1 MAYISVAV
9 DGPAGAGKSSVSKKV
24 ASDIGY
30 TYIDTGAMYR
40 AAAVFA
46 IENGIDIKTER
57 EKLISRLDEIKI
69 ELKNENGVQKIFL
82 NGSDVTTRIRETDA
96 TIGSSDIAVI
106 PEVRVKLVKMQQEM
120 AKTANVIM
128 DGRDICS
135 TVLPDAQ
142 VKIFLTASAEAR
154 AKRRYD
160 EMTQKGME
168 CDLEKIKRDIE
179 YRDKNDSSRAVSPL
193 KQTDDATLV
202 DTTDMTFDE
211 VVERI
216 KELIRNVLSFRTST
230 PEGGEVSKSKNATLN
245 PRPQAQSNHM
255 FFYKVAL
262 VIVRFVMLFIFRLK
276 IEGKENV
283 PKEGGVII
291 AYNHRSYWDPVVA
304 GTTSGRKLRFMA
316 KEELFKN
323 KFFGGLIKSLG
334 AFPITRGRGDIG
346 AIKGALK
353 ILKEGSA
360 MLIFPEGKR
369 VRDGKKVKAKPGVAA
384 IAHRARVPVVP
395 ASIKG
400 EYKWMHKITV
410 TYAEPVYLDFGNKMT
425 AEETQAAADNILEK
439 IRENL

>member
-106 PEVRVKLVKMQQEM
+106 PEVRIKLVKMQQEM

-154 AKRRYD
+154 AKRRY
-160 EMTQKGME
+160 
-168 CDLEKIKRDIE
+168 
-179 YRDKNDSSRAVSPL
+179 
-193 KQTDDATLV
+193 
-202 DTTDMTFDE
+202 
-211 VVERI
+211 
-216 KELIRNVLSFRTST
+216 
-230 PEGGEVSKSKNATLN
+230 
-245 PRPQAQSNHM
+245 
-255 FFYKVAL
+255 
-262 VIVRFVMLFIFRLK
+262 
-276 IEGKENV
+276 
-283 PKEGGVII
+283 
-291 AYNHRSYWDPVVA
+291 
-304 GTTSGRKLRFMA
+304 
-316 KEELFKN
+316 
-323 KFFGGLIKSLG
+323 
-334 AFPITRGRGDIG
+334 
-346 AIKGALK
+346 
-353 ILKEGSA
+353 
-360 MLIFPEGKR
+360 
-369 VRDGKKVKAKPGVAA
+369 
-384 IAHRARVPVVP
+384 
-395 ASIKG
+395 
-400 EYKWMHKITV
+400 
-410 TYAEPVYLDFGNKMT
+410 
-425 AEETQAAADNILEK
+425 
-439 IRENL
+439 